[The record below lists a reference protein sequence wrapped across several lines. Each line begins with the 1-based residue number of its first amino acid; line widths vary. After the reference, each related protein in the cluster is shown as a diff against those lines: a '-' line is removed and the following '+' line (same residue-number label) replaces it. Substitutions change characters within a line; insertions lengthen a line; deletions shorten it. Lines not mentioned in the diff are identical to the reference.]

1 MIPLA
6 LDEIR
11 ALCPGTLTAA
21 HGVERVTG
29 VEIDS
34 RQVGPGDLFV
44 AVRGGVAYV
53 DEAFTS
59 GAAAALVP
67 DDAPAALAA
76 LGRAVRSRTQ
86 ARVVA
91 ITGSLG
97 KTSTKDIL
105 AALCRPLARTVAAPH
120 GYNNEIGLPLTL
132 TRVEPDTEILIVEM
146 GMRGPGQIRA
156 LASLARPGLAV
167 ITSIGPVHLELL
179 GSVENIAR
187 AKAEVLE
194 ALPPGGT
201 AVVPARSP
209 ELEPYLE
216 RRDIDLVRF
225 GAGGD
230 VRLRS
235 FRPPI
240 LEAELDDI
248 TITLDVSFRQPHQAE
263 NMLAALAAYRALGLP
278 LARAAEGAREIAFSR
293 WRGEEHELPGGIL
306 VINDAWNAN
315 PDSMDAALRN
325 LSERARAGGRRRV
338 AVLGDMAELGE
349 RAAAY
354 HRRVGETAVANV
366 DLLVAVG
373 ALAQHY
379 LEAPVADSRRAETWE
394 DAVTQLRGLLRPGD
408 VVLVKA
414 SRSLGLERV
423 VEALERVPA

>member
-1 MIPLA
+1 MIPLG
-6 LDEIR
+6 LEEVR

-21 HGVERVTG
+21 RGVERVDG

-53 DEAFTS
+53 DEALAR

-67 DDAPAALAA
+67 DDASVALGA
-76 LGRAVRSRTQ
+76 LGRAVRERTQ

-105 AALCRPLARTVAAPH
+105 AALCRPVARTVAAEH

-132 TRVEPDTEILIVEM
+132 TRAERNTEILIVEL
-146 GMRGPGQIRA
+146 GMRGLGQIRE
-156 LASLARPGLAV
+156 LAAQARPDVAV

-201 AVVPARSP
+201 AIVPARSP
-209 ELEPYLE
+209 ELEPYLG
-216 RRDIDLVRF
+216 RRDIDIVRF
-225 GAGGD
+225 GTRGD
-230 VRLRS
+230 VELRS
-235 FRPPI
+235 FRPPT
-240 LEAELDDI
+240 LEVDLSGL
-248 TITLDVSFRQPHQAE
+248 TVTLDVSFTQQHQAG
-263 NMLAALAAYRALGLP
+263 NTVAALAAYRALGLP
-278 LARAAEGAREIAFSR
+278 LERAAEGAREIAFSR
-293 WRGEEHELPGGIL
+293 WRGEEHELPGGI
-306 VINDAWNAN
+306 VVVNDAWNAN
-315 PDSMDAALRN
+315 PESMAAALRH
-325 LSERARAGGRRRV
+325 LSERAAGRRRV

-349 RAAAY
+349 GATAY
-354 HRRVGETAVANV
+354 HRRVGETAAESV
-366 DLLVAVG
+366 DVLVAVG
-373 ALAQHY
+373 ALARHY
-379 LEAPVADSRRAETWE
+379 LEAPVADGRGVETWQE
-394 DAVTQLRGLLRPGD
+394 AVAELRRLLRPGD

-423 VEALERVPA
+423 VEALEEVRV